1 MVDAPQHL
9 PRRARA
15 LACVPPDPSPLV
27 IPFEPFSTNR
37 PTLAD
42 IIRDTGPVQLATGLV
57 AFLFGAT
64 GALAIILAVGTGGG
78 LSERE
83 LASFVFGVFAIN
95 GVLTLVMVWLY
106 RQPLCLFWTIPG
118 TVLIGPALTHMSF
131 AEVVAAFWATS
142 VLVLVLG
149 WTGLARKVMQLIPMP
164 IVMAMVAGVFLK
176 FAIDIV
182 RSLHSDLAVAG
193 AMVAAFFALSVWPQ
207 AQRYMPPIL
216 GALLAGVVVAVAA
229 GRFAGAELGG
239 LQIVQPVFTVPVF
252 SAPAMIELVI
262 PLAITIIFVQHGQGL
277 AVLTQA
283 GHPPPLTAVTI
294 MAGIGGLLSAAVG
307 AVGTALTGPTNGL
320 ITATGPRDRHYATAI
335 VTALIAIAFGLLAPT
350 FTRLMLAAPKELILT
365 LGGLAMLR
373 VLLGAFTTAF
383 KGPFAFGAL
392 ICFVVT
398 VADKPVLNIGAAF
411 WGLVAG
417 LTASWLLER
426 GDFARKD

>member
-1 MVDAPQHL
+1 VAEIV
-9 PRRARA
+9 R
-15 LACVPPDPSPLV
+15 
-27 IPFEPFSTNR
+27 
-37 PTLAD
+37 D
-42 IIRDTGPVQLATGLV
+42 IGLVQLATGLV

-95 GVLTLVMVWLY
+95 GLLTLVMVWLY

-118 TVLIGPALTHMSF
+118 TVLIGPALIHMRF
-131 AEVVAAFWATS
+131 AEVVGAFWVTS
-142 VLVLVLG
+142 LLVLALG
-149 WTGLARKVMQLIPMP
+149 WTGLARRAMRLIPMP

-176 FAIDIV
+176 FALDVV
-182 RSLHSDLAVAG
+182 RSLHSDFAVAG
-193 AMVAAFFALSVWPQ
+193 AMVVVFFALSVWTT

-216 GALLAGVVVAVAA
+216 GALLAGAVVAVAV
-229 GRFAGAELGG
+229 GRFDGAEIGG
-239 LQIVQPVFTVPVF
+239 LQIVQPLFTMPVF

-283 GHPPPLTAVTI
+283 GHPPPLNAVTI
-294 MAGIGGLLSAAVG
+294 IAGIGGLLSAAVG

-320 ITATGPRDRHYATAI
+320 ITSTGPRDRHYGTAI
-335 VTALIAIAFGLLAPT
+335 VTALIAILFGLLAPT
-350 FTRLMLAAPKELILT
+350 FTKLMLAAPRELILT

-373 VLLGAFTTAF
+373 VLHGAFTIAF

-398 VADKPVLNIGAAF
+398 VADKPVMNIGAAF

-417 LTASWLLER
+417 LAASWFMER
-426 GDFARKD
+426 AEFTRED

>member
-1 MVDAPQHL
+1 MT
-9 PRRARA
+9 
-15 LACVPPDPSPLV
+15 
-27 IPFEPFSTNR
+27 PFEPFSTNR
-37 PTLAD
+37 PSVAEIVRD
-42 IIRDTGPVQLATGLV
+42 IGLVQLATGLV

-95 GVLTLVMVWLY
+95 GLLTLVMVWLY

-118 TVLIGPALTHMSF
+118 TVLIGPALIHMRF
-131 AEVVAAFWATS
+131 AEVVGAFWVTS
-142 VLVLVLG
+142 LLVLALG
-149 WTGLARKVMQLIPMP
+149 WTGLARRAMRLIPMP

-176 FAIDIV
+176 FALDVV
-182 RSLHSDLAVAG
+182 RSLHSDFAVAG
-193 AMVAAFFALSVWPQ
+193 AMVVVFFALSVWTT

-216 GALLAGVVVAVAA
+216 GALLAGAVVAVAV
-229 GRFAGAELGG
+229 GRFDGAEIGG
-239 LQIVQPVFTVPVF
+239 LQIVQPLFTMPVF

-283 GHPPPLTAVTI
+283 GHPPPLNAVTI
-294 MAGIGGLLSAAVG
+294 IAGIGGLLSAAVG

-320 ITATGPRDRHYATAI
+320 ITSTGPRDRHYGTAI
-335 VTALIAIAFGLLAPT
+335 VTALIAILFGLLAPT
-350 FTRLMLAAPKELILT
+350 FTKLMLAAPRELILT

-373 VLLGAFTTAF
+373 VLHGAFTIAF

-398 VADKPVLNIGAAF
+398 VADKPVMNIGAAF

-417 LTASWLLER
+417 LAASWFMER
-426 GDFARKD
+426 AEFTRED

>member
-1 MVDAPQHL
+1 VKHL
-9 PRRARA
+9 
-15 LACVPPDPSPLV
+15 
-27 IPFEPFSTNR
+27 EPFHPDR
-37 PTLAD
+37 PGFARMLRD
-42 IIRDTGPVQLATGLV
+42 IGPVQLATGLV

-78 LSERE
+78 LSQAD

-95 GVLTLVMVWLY
+95 GALTLVMVWLY

-131 AEVVAAFWATS
+131 AEVVGAFYVTS
-142 VLVLVLG
+142 LLVLILG
-149 WTGLARKVMQLIPMP
+149 WTGLARRVMQLIPMP

-182 RSLHSDLAVAG
+182 RSLHGDFAVAG
-193 AMVAAFFALSVWPQ
+193 AMVIAFFALSVLPKV
-207 AQRYMPPIL
+207 ARFMPPII
-216 GALLAGVVVAVAA
+216 GALLAGAIIAIAA
-229 GRFAGAELGG
+229 GRFAGADIGG
-239 LQIVQPVFTVPVF
+239 LALAQPVFTVPVF

-262 PLAITIIFVQHGQGL
+262 PLGITIIFVQHGQGL

-294 MAGIGGLLSAAVG
+294 AAGVGGLLSAMVG
-307 AVGTALTGPTNGL
+307 AVGTSLTGPTNGL
-320 ITATGPRDRHYATAI
+320 ITSTGPKERHYATAI

-350 FTRLMLAAPKELILT
+350 FTKLMLAAPKELIMT

-373 VLLGAFTTAF
+373 VLLGAFTAAF
-383 KGPFAFGAL
+383 KGPFAFGAMV
-392 ICFVVT
+392 CFVVT
-398 VADKPVLNIGAAF
+398 VADMPVLNIGAAF

-417 LTASWLLER
+417 MVISLLLER
-426 GDFARKD
+426 ADFNTRN

>member
-1 MVDAPQHL
+1 MGSAP
-9 PRRARA
+9 PE
-15 LACVPPDPSPLV
+15 PPPLV
-27 IPFEPFSTNR
+27 TPFEPFSSNR
-37 PTLAD
+37 PTLAG

-64 GALAIILAVGTGGG
+64 GALAIILAVGAGGG
-78 LSERE
+78 LGERE

-95 GVLTLVMVWLY
+95 GALTLIMVWLY

-131 AEVVAAFWATS
+131 AEVVGAFWATS
-142 VLVLVLG
+142 LLVLILG
-149 WTGLARKVMQLIPMP
+149 WTGLARWVMRLIPMP
-164 IVMAMVAGVFLK
+164 IVMAMVAGIFLK
-176 FAIDIV
+176 FALDIV
-182 RSLHSDLAVAG
+182 RSLHGDFAVAG
-193 AMVAAFFALSVWPQ
+193 AMVVAFFALSVWPA
-207 AQRYMPPIL
+207 AQRFMPPIL
-216 GALLAGVVVAVAA
+216 GALLAGAVVAVGA
-229 GRFAGAELGG
+229 GRFEGAELGG
-239 LQIVQPVFTVPVF
+239 LQLVEPLFTMPAF
-252 SAPAMIELVI
+252 SLRAMIELVI

-283 GHPPPLTAVTI
+283 GHPPPLNAVTI

-320 ITATGPRDRHYATAI
+320 ITSTGPREKHYATAI
-335 VTALIAIAFGLLAPT
+335 VTALIAIGFGLLAPT
-350 FTRLMLAAPKELILT
+350 FTRLMLAAPKELVLT

-373 VLLGAFTTAF
+373 VLLGAFSAAF

-417 LTASWLLER
+417 LAASWLMER
-426 GDFARKD
+426 ADFTARN

>member
-1 MVDAPQHL
+1 MKHL
-9 PRRARA
+9 
-15 LACVPPDPSPLV
+15 
-27 IPFEPFSTNR
+27 EPFHPNR
-37 PTLAD
+37 PGLRD
-42 IIRDTGPVQLATGLV
+42 IVRDIGPVQLATGLV

-78 LSERE
+78 LSQAE

-131 AEVVAAFWATS
+131 AEVVGAFYATS
-142 VLVLVLG
+142 LVVLVLG
-149 WTGLARKVMQLIPMP
+149 WTGWARRVMQLIPMP
-164 IVMAMVAGVFLK
+164 IVMAMVAGVFLR
-176 FAIDIV
+176 FALDII
-182 RSLHSDLAVAG
+182 RSLHADFAVAG
-193 AMVAAFFALSVWPQ
+193 AMVVAFFALSVLP
-207 AQRYMPPIL
+207 RFSRFMPPII
-216 GALLAGVVVAVAA
+216 GALLAGAFVAVSL
-229 GRFAGAELGG
+229 GRFAGAEIGG
-239 LQIVQPVFTVPVF
+239 LALVQPVFTAPVF
-252 SAPAMIELVI
+252 SVPAMVELVI
-262 PLAITIIFVQHGQGL
+262 PLAITIVFVQHGQGL

-294 MAGIGGLLSAAVG
+294 AAGVGGLLSAVVG
-307 AVGTALTGPTNGL
+307 AVGTSLTGPTNGL
-320 ITATGPRDRHYATAI
+320 ITSTGPKERHYATAI

-383 KGPFAFGAL
+383 NGPFAFGAL

-398 VADKPVLNIGAAF
+398 VADKPVMNIGAAF

-417 LTASWLLER
+417 MLASWFMER
-426 GDFARKD
+426 EHFAKAD

>member
-1 MVDAPQHL
+1 MT
-9 PRRARA
+9 
-15 LACVPPDPSPLV
+15 
-27 IPFEPFSTNR
+27 PFEPFSPHR
-37 PTLAD
+37 PTLAE
-42 IIRDTGPVQLATGLV
+42 IIRDIGPVQLATGLV

-95 GVLTLVMVWLY
+95 GVLTLVIVWLY

-118 TVLIGPALTHMSF
+118 TVLMGPALTHMSF
-131 AEVVAAFWATS
+131 AEVVGAFWVTS
-142 VLVLVLG
+142 LLVLALG
-149 WTGLARKVMQLIPMP
+149 WTGLARTAMRLIPMP

-176 FAIDIV
+176 FALDIV
-182 RSLHSDLAVAG
+182 RSLHGDVAVAG
-193 AMVAAFFALSVWPQ
+193 TMVAAFFGLTAWTS
-207 AQRYMPPIL
+207 AQRLMPPII
-216 GALLAGVVVAVAA
+216 GALLVGAAVAVAT

-239 LQIVQPVFTVPVF
+239 LQIVEPVFTMPVF

-283 GHPPPLTAVTI
+283 GHPPPLNAVTI
-294 MAGIGGLLSAAVG
+294 MAGFGGLLSAAVG
-307 AVGTALTGPTNGL
+307 AVGTSLTGPTNGL
-320 ITATGPRDRHYATAI
+320 VTATGPHAKHYATAI
-335 VTALIAIAFGLLAPT
+335 VTALIAILFGLLAPT

-373 VLLGAFTTAF
+373 VLLGAFTAAF
-383 KGPFAFGAL
+383 RGPFAYGAL

-398 VADKPVLNIGAAF
+398 VADRPVLNIGAAF

-417 LTASWLLER
+417 LAVSWLLER
-426 GDFARKD
+426 ADFTAAT

>member
-1 MVDAPQHL
+1 MK
-9 PRRARA
+9 
-15 LACVPPDPSPLV
+15 
-27 IPFEPFSTNR
+27 PFEPFSPNR
-37 PTLAD
+37 PSLAD
-42 IIRDTGPVQLATGLV
+42 IVRDIGPLQLATGLV

-95 GVLTLVMVWLY
+95 GGLTLVMAWLY

-131 AEVVAAFWATS
+131 AEVVGAFWVTS
-142 VLVLVLG
+142 LLVLILG
-149 WTGLARKVMQLIPMP
+149 WTGLARAVMRLIPMP
-164 IVMAMVAGVFLK
+164 IVMAMVAGIFLK
-176 FAIDIV
+176 FALDIV
-182 RSLHSDLAVAG
+182 RSLHSDVGVAG
-193 AMVAAFFALSVWPQ
+193 AMVVAFFALTVWPA
-207 AQRYMPPIL
+207 AQRYMPPVL
-216 GALLAGVVVAVAA
+216 GALLAGVAVAIA
-229 GRFAGAELGG
+229 TGRFDGAELGG
-239 LQIVQPVFTVPVF
+239 LQLVQPVLITPIF

-283 GHPPPLTAVTI
+283 GHPPPLNAVTI

-320 ITATGPRDRHYATAI
+320 ITATGPREKHYATAI
-335 VTALIAIAFGLLAPT
+335 VTALIAILFGLLAPT
-350 FTRLMLAAPKELILT
+350 FTRLMLAAPKELMLT

-398 VADKPVLNIGAAF
+398 VADKPLFNVGAAF

-417 LTASWLLER
+417 LAASWLMER
-426 GDFARKD
+426 ADFAAKV

>member
-1 MVDAPQHL
+1 VKHL
-9 PRRARA
+9 
-15 LACVPPDPSPLV
+15 
-27 IPFEPFSTNR
+27 EPFHSKR
-37 PTLAD
+37 PGFAEIL
-42 IIRDTGPVQLATGLV
+42 RDTGPVQLATGLV

-78 LSERE
+78 LSQAE

-95 GVLTLVMVWLY
+95 GVLTLIMVWLY

-131 AEVVAAFWATS
+131 AEVVGAFYVTS
-142 VLVLVLG
+142 LLVFILG
-149 WTGLARKVMQLIPMP
+149 WTGLARRVMQLIPMP

-182 RSLHSDLAVAG
+182 RSLHGDFAVAG
-193 AMVAAFFALSVWPQ
+193 AMVVAFFALSVLPKV
-207 AQRYMPPIL
+207 ARFMPPII
-216 GALLAGVVVAVAA
+216 GALLAGAIIASAA
-229 GRFAGAELGG
+229 GRFAGVDIGG
-239 LQIVQPVFTVPVF
+239 LALAQPVFTVPVF

-294 MAGIGGLLSAAVG
+294 MAGAGGLLSAMVG
-307 AVGTALTGPTNGL
+307 AVGTSLTGPTNGL
-320 ITATGPRDRHYATAI
+320 ITSVGPKERHYATAI

-350 FTRLMLAAPKELILT
+350 FTKLMLAAPKELIMT

-373 VLLGAFTTAF
+373 VLLGAFTSAF
-383 KGPFAFGAL
+383 KGPFAFGAMV
-392 ICFVVT
+392 CFVVT
-398 VADKPVLNIGAAF
+398 VADMPVLNIGAAF

-417 LTASWLLER
+417 MVISVLLER
-426 GDFARKD
+426 ADFNTQI